1 MPGTTLEP
9 ERIGGAIVKKTFC
22 YLTLCAVLLAS
33 FSCGKPRAKTGPSIV
48 TPIFPVYD
56 MVRNIAGDRTDVFFV
71 VPPGANPHTF
81 EPPPSAVRKIQ
92 GASLFFGIDRRFDG
106 WVEKFLPPGSESVY
120 LKAGPAYDRIH
131 NPHIWL
137 SLKNARRMCAEI
149 AAVLSARSP
158 EDREYYTASL
168 NAYSNKL
175 DALDREIIALFEPVR
190 NRRFF
195 QWHPAWNYFADDYGL
210 TVAGTLQKGHGE
222 TVSVRGFKELVD
234 TARRG
239 KIRIVTIGLR
249 VHSPET
255 LSLVKE
261 IDGIQVVLDTIGD
274 PSVPARDSY
283 LKLMEYNAALLAEKM
298 KKQ

>member
-1 MPGTTLEP
+1 MFGTATET
-9 ERIGGAIVKKTFC
+9 ERKGAAFIIK
-22 YLTLCAVLLAS
+22 TLCGIALCAS
-33 FSCGKPRAKTGPSIV
+33 LTAASSCGQPQPKSDLVIV
-48 TPIFPVYD
+48 TSIFPVYD
-56 MVRNIAGDRTDVFFV
+56 MVRNIAGDRTEVFFV

-81 EPPPSAVRKIQ
+81 EPPPSTVRKIQ

-106 WVEKFLPPGSESVY
+106 WVEKFLAPGSEAVY
-120 LKAGPAYDRIH
+120 LKTGLAYDRIH

-149 AAVLSARSP
+149 AAVLSAKNP
-158 EDREYYTASL
+158 VYREYYGSALDSYTG
-168 NAYSNKL
+168 KI
-175 DALDREIIALFEPVR
+175 DALDREIIAFFEPVR

-210 TVAGTLQKGHGE
+210 TIAGTLQKGHGE

-239 KIRIVTIGLR
+239 NIKVVAIGLR

-261 IDGIQVVLDTIGD
+261 IDGIRVVLDTIGD
-274 PSVPARDSY
+274 PTVMSRDSY
-283 LKLMEYNAALLAEKM
+283 LKLMEYNAALLAGNM